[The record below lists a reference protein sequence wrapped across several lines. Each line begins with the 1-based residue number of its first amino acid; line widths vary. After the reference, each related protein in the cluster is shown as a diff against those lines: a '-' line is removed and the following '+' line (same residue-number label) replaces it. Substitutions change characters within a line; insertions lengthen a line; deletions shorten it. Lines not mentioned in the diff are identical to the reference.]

1 MVKNRLIIPTCI
13 PVNFMVKYKSIWTQV
28 CLIAWPKII
37 SILRTVTLQMNTA
50 YDARL
55 GTRHHTP
62 NSTGPL
68 RHFAIPAADEDHDG
82 EYYWQ
87 RAVRANENEPPR
99 LFAEERFDYS
109 DYELQHLHDCLVC
122 GALVMQYE

>member
-28 CLIAWPKII
+28 CLIAWLKII

-62 NSTGPL
+62 NSPGPL

-82 EYYWQ
+82 APGSAAQCPIAHHRLSEG
-87 RAVRANENEPPR
+87 VLSEP
-99 LFAEERFDYS
+99 
-109 DYELQHLHDCLVC
+109 
-122 GALVMQYE
+122 